1 MYLDVTQHT
10 LAPGLGS
17 IIDTIVSCI
26 VIHNFEESSIN
37 MYHNALVSCIFF
49 FPKDTIDTIII
60 NICTE

>member
-10 LAPGLGS
+10 LAPGLGN

-37 MYHNALVSCIFF
+37 MYHNALVPCIFF
-49 FPKDTIDTIII
+49 PKKY
-60 NICTE
+60 NRYYYYKHLY